1 MRRIVWVAVTI
12 LIMICILGYGLHTMK
27 RIDRVN
33 QERREKEAGER
44 FASQIAVVT
53 ETQTIWGQLRAGQET
68 TTTVA
73 GTDENGSEAATS
85 MEPSESMTGDVQ
97 QTETETVNHGMVKA
111 TLSAQEADPPETDLP
126 APADEQTTAE
136 PVAVAL
142 P

>member
-12 LIMICILGYGLHTMK
+12 LIMIGILGYGLHTMK

-73 GTDENGSEAATS
+73 GTDENGSEAAPS

-111 TLSAQEADPPETDLP
+111 TLSAQEADLP

-136 PVAVAL
+136 PVAVDL